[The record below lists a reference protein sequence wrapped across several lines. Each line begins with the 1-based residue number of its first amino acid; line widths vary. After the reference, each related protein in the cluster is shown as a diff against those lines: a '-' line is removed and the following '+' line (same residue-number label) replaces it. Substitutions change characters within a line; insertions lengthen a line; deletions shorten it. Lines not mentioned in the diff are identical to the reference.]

1 MNDEKV
7 LIVIPAYNEE
17 ASIAAVILRLRQIVP
32 QYDRVIV
39 NDGSTDKTGKVVDTM
54 GEKQLKLPCNI
65 GYGMALQTGLK
76 YGLIKGYDVIISL
89 DADGQHQPEDVPRLV
104 EFLNSSDVDMVIG
117 SRFCETKAYDTPY
130 YRRMGQL
137 FFSHLTK
144 MFLGYRIYDT
154 SSGFKALRASACKVV
169 VDGIFMDFHIETIVQ
184 MSLLNLKIKEFPIIV
199 LERTAGQSMHSLAS
213 VFQYPIKTILLTITV
228 LMDAI
233 LIRRVR

>member
-17 ASIAAVILRLRQIVP
+17 ATIAAVILKLRQIVP

-39 NDGSTDKTGKVVDTM
+39 NDGSTDKTGKVVDAM
-54 GEKQLKLPCNI
+54 GEKQLNLPCNI

-76 YGLIKGYDVIISL
+76 YGLIKGYDIIVSL

-104 EFLNSSDVDMVIG
+104 DFLKSSQADMVIG
-117 SRFCETKAYDTPY
+117 SRFCGTKTYDTPFS
-130 YRRMGQL
+130 RRMGQL

-144 MFLGYRIYDT
+144 MFLGHRVYDT

-169 VDGIFMDFHIETIVQ
+169 IDGIFMDFHIETIVQ
-184 MSLLNLKIKEFPIIV
+184 MSLLNLKIKEIPIVV

-213 VFQYPIKTILLTITV
+213 VFQYPIKTILLTIAV
-228 LMDAI
+228 LMDVI